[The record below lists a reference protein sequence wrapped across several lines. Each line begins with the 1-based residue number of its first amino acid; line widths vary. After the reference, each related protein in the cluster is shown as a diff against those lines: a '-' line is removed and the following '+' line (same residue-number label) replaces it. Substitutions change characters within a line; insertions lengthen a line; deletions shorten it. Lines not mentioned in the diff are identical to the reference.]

1 MFSCKIITDHI
12 NTKKEDDYMCTAFYI
27 YKIRL
32 DPITKAPGED
42 PTVDT
47 IYYIGE
53 TKNIKNRLTYHIH
66 GSNNSSKVIIKHLQ
80 PDNDPEYYVS
90 SVEAI
95 YRFSN
100 YDFHAGDSF
109 ICNIENYFYSLE
121 RILNEKN
128 NENEKVKI
136 WGAYNTQAQN
146 YMEND
151 DNGFKTKAETA
162 RGTTLGNFLN
172 DTSITDTNENDNQ
185 DVKININKIQENY
198 STDAFADLFDENSII
213 VTNVLNRKLKL
224 CKHYKDLKKSK
235 GLSDFLIK
243 KLI

>member
-1 MFSCKIITDHI
+1 
-12 NTKKEDDYMCTAFYI
+12 MCTNFYI

-32 DPITKAPGED
+32 DPTPNED
-42 PTVDT
+42 GTVPNANP

-53 TKNIKNRLTYHIH
+53 TKNIKKRLTYHIH
-66 GSNNSSKVIIKHLQ
+66 GSNNSSNVIIKHLH
-80 PDNDPEYYVS
+80 PDDDNHPEYYVS

-100 YDFHAGDSF
+100 YDFKAGDSF

-121 RILNEKN
+121 RILNEKDN
-128 NENEKVKI
+128 DNENKKANEKAKI
-136 WGAYNTQAQN
+136 WGAYNTQTRS

-198 STDAFADLFDENSII
+198 STDEFADLFDENLIT

-224 CKHYKDLKKSK
+224 CKKYKETEKSK
-235 GLSDFLIK
+235 KLSDFLIS
-243 KLI
+243 KLR